1 VDWRPSPAS
10 PVRDIRTKAQPRSPN
25 VAPVAE
31 PPADNAAGPIR
42 AGGGSALTG
51 ARQVLTGSNS
61 ARDI

>member
-51 ARQVLTGSNS
+51 AR
-61 ARDI
+61 